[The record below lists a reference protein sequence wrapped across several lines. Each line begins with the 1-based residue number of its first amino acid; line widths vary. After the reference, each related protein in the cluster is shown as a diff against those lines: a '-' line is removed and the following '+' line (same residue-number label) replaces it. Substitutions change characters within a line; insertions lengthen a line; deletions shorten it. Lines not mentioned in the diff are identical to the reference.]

1 MKLQLANAILGG
13 EGTARDMLARRK
25 RGITA
30 QCELCVCVCVCVC
43 VLCSKQVRFVEEEDS
58 FSQFFSRYLCLHC
71 SDIGI

>member
-25 RGITA
+25 RGTTA

-43 VLCSKQVRFVEEEDS
+43 SEQVRFVEEEDS
-58 FSQFFSRYLCLHC
+58 FSQVFFRYLCYVL
-71 SDIGI
+71 